1 LPLTQTESIKPNIE
15 ESFAGISLLLLL
27 GLGVVAQDLV
37 GWCRGEDHPR
47 VTIHPARQHL
57 DKLVLASYCL
67 LDKARINLKRQRRR
81 YQTQERKRHPHKCN
95 RANFLP
101 RFPPQDIVS
110 TTAVLKNI
118 TATRKTTTVK
128 EGEPGFFALAT
139 NREGQAKYRRRY

>member
-1 LPLTQTESIKPNIE
+1 M
-15 ESFAGISLLLLL
+15 LLL

-101 RFPPQDIVS
+101 RFPSQDIVS

-128 EGEPGFFALAT
+128 EGEPGFIASVKGNAMSNQIEPILSAVVCCVLMLLVG
-139 NREGQAKYRRRY
+139 E